1 MKAIKRVFLIAL
13 SAALLAGCAACGQA
27 ETHAP
32 TETTTAMTAQHTTQA
47 PMTTEIEITLPNY
60 PDPKV
65 IKLDPN
71 EEYPEEAD
79 YKRTYRV
86 IYYLIPYDLAK
97 YVGSEPY
104 EVWVES
110 RTYSGDKEIHEMLIA
125 KLAKDFNIPKEDF
138 VEIYRRDVE
147 RHLRNGWSIYNEADE
162 IPNANIIYTFDNE
175 IINAYYRRENPVAPD
190 WSKTATYESYA
201 AYQEA
206 NPQ

>member
-1 MKAIKRVFLIAL
+1 MKAMKRIFLIAL
-13 SAALLAGCAACGQA
+13 TAALLAGCAACGQA
-27 ETHAP
+27 ETQVP
-32 TETTTAMTAQHTTQA
+32 TETTTAMQHTTQA

-65 IKLDPN
+65 IKPDPN
-71 EEYPEEAD
+71 GYQGEVD
-79 YKRTYRV
+79 YEPTYRA
-86 IYYLIPYDLAK
+86 IYGLIPYFLVE
-97 YVGSEPY
+97 YVGSEEFEEWEKNIVHSP
-104 EVWVES
+104 VEE
-110 RTYSGDKEIHEMLIA
+110 RHEMLIA
-125 KLAKDFNIPKEDF
+125 KMAKDFNIPKEDF

>member
-32 TETTTAMTAQHTTQA
+32 TETTTAMTTQHTTQA
-47 PMTTEIEITLPNY
+47 SMTIEVEITLPNY
-60 PDPKV
+60 NDPKV
-65 IKLDPN
+65 IKPDPN
-71 EEYPEEAD
+71 GYQGEVD
-79 YKRTYRV
+79 YEPTYRA
-86 IYYLIPYDLAK
+86 IYRLIPYDLVE
-97 YVGSEPY
+97 YVGSE
-104 EVWVES
+104 EFKEWEKNMD
-110 RTYSGDKEIHEMLIA
+110 YSPVKERHEMLIA
-125 KLAKDFNIPKEDF
+125 KMAKDFNIPKEDF
-138 VEIYRRDVE
+138 VELYKLDLELRIRLGRD
-147 RHLRNGWSIYNEADE
+147 ITNEAYE
-162 IPNANIIYTFDNE
+162 LPNTDIIYTFDNE